1 MAKRAVK
8 ENVKVE
14 ALTSGQRG
22 SRGTSKDKK
31 NPDRCSPKRKAFSL
45 SKTERSITYRKNKS

>member
-8 ENVKVE
+8 ENVK

-22 SRGTSKDKK
+22 SSGTSKDKK

-45 SKTERSITYRKNKS
+45 SKTERSITYRKNKA